1 LYTVYNKAQPK
12 TCFPCPEE
20 SLIVPSAKP
29 GETVA
34 QFVARGVRALGADR
48 VFGLQGGHIQ
58 PIWDALAQLDVPV
71 IDARDERGAVHMAH
85 AYGELTGCVAVALVS
100 AGPGVTNTITAV
112 ANADCARAPLLV
124 IGGAVPRPQAGK
136 GALQA
141 LPQTDLMRPITR
153 YAATA
158 NEPDRVP
165 GMLDD
170 AFRAA
175 RGDAGSPGPAF
186 LEFPTDVLRAPL
198 SAASIELSIPP
209 AVAPPTDAVQAAVK
223 LLWSARRPLVIS
235 GRGGRAAG
243 SALTRLLDA
252 TGAAYLDT
260 QESRGLVDDA
270 HPSVVGAVRAQA
282 MRDADLVLT
291 VGRRLD
297 FQLGYGSPAV
307 FPNAR
312 FIRIAS
318 SPDELYDNR
327 RGDVEIHADPAL
339 ALDALCDTAANR
351 APATDAAWVGGLRA
365 EHRARGAKLAA
376 TMAAASAG
384 ADGFMHPYR
393 LLDAIRNMT
402 DDDTVVIA
410 DGGDILSF
418 ARIALPASS
427 YLDPGV
433 LGCLGVGVPFAVAAA
448 LARPGAKVISIN
460 GDGAFGFNALEL
472 DTALRHDARAVFV
485 VANNGAWNI
494 EAHDQQVNWQGRLN
508 GSLLRRS
515 DYAMVA
521 RGLGLHAERI
531 EDPGALPAALERAF
545 DKAPALLD
553 VLVTRDAVSPDGK
566 SGLAAVPDLQPLASW
581 DAAERALREA

>member
-1 LYTVYNKAQPK
+1 MP
-12 TCFPCPEE
+12 
-20 SLIVPSAKP
+20 
-29 GETVA
+29 
-34 QFVARGVRALGADR
+34 
-48 VFGLQGGHIQ
+48 
-58 PIWDALAQLDVPV
+58 
-71 IDARDERGAVHMAH
+71 
-85 AYGELTGCVAVALVS
+85 
-100 AGPGVTNTITAV
+100 
-112 ANADCARAPLLV
+112 
-124 IGGAVPRPQAGK
+124 
-136 GALQA
+136 
-141 LPQTDLMRPITR
+141 
-153 YAATA
+153 
-158 NEPDRVP
+158 
-165 GMLDD
+165 
-170 AFRAA
+170 
-175 RGDAGSPGPAF
+175 
-186 LEFPTDVLRAPL
+186 
-198 SAASIELSIPP
+198 
-209 AVAPPTDAVQAAVK
+209 
-223 LLWSARRPLVIS
+223 
-235 GRGGRAAG
+235 
-243 SALTRLLDA
+243 
-252 TGAAYLDT
+252 
-260 QESRGLVDDA
+260 
-270 HPSVVGAVRAQA
+270 
-282 MRDADLVLT
+282 
-291 VGRRLD
+291 
-297 FQLGYGSPAV
+297 
-307 FPNAR
+307 
-312 FIRIAS
+312 
-318 SPDELYDNR
+318 
-327 RGDVEIHADPAL
+327 
-339 ALDALCDTAANR
+339 
-351 APATDAAWVGGLRA
+351 
-365 EHRARGAKLAA
+365 
-376 TMAAASAG
+376 
-384 ADGFMHPYR
+384 PYR

-418 ARIALPASS
+418 ARIALPAST